1 MPNNF
6 PTQQDYFYPKKYCLT
21 KNNKK
26 SQQKLQNIQINWNK
40 RKQHK
45 SMEPKISKNNA
56 KHWKKWLNCREMLGK
71 LLQKKRNAKIC
82 EENASKSK
90 HNLLN
95 LFFVVDSNWL
105 WEFRDV
111 TRLLL
116 SCSIIYRER
125 QRRYLY
131 VSFYIDFLE
140 AHKYNTKMPGM
151 QIFLNSW
158 H

>member
-56 KHWKKWLNCREMLGK
+56 KHWKKWLNCREMFEK
-71 LLQKKRNAKIC
+71 LLQKK
-82 EENASKSK
+82 
-90 HNLLN
+90 LLN
-95 LFFVVDSNWL
+95 LRGKCQQIQTQSIEFIFCGGLELALGVSWRHSPVTQLLNYLSWKAKEIFICFFSYW
-105 WEFRDV
+105 FFGG
-111 TRLLL
+111 T
-116 SCSIIYRER
+116 
-125 QRRYLY
+125 
-131 VSFYIDFLE
+131 
-140 AHKYNTKMPGM
+140 
-151 QIFLNSW
+151 
-158 H
+158 